1 MNVLGS
7 ILAELCQKS
16 WDDRDD
22 DDIIIIERILL
33 LIRNVL
39 HISSDPLEEKVSH
52 DNYVFRI
59 GLKLFVEL
67 HSDILV
73 MILQYF

>member
-7 ILAELCQKS
+7 VLAELCQKS

-22 DDIIIIERILL
+22 DDVIIIERILL

-39 HISSDPLEEKVSH
+39 HISSDPLEEKVSL
-52 DNYVFRI
+52 DNYVFWI
-59 GLKLFVEL
+59 G
-67 HSDILV
+67 S
-73 MILQYF
+73 